1 MKYTLI
7 LGIEYKKFKRPATIT
22 VHIGNTFVD
31 TFALERDYPLKKTT
45 VSFSDTERNRLYKPS
60 KSFDSQWI
68 LDELSDR
75 EIDLPT
81 FYKIYE
87 IDENYIEGSIN
98 IKVENSNSDY
108 TNGFMKNSSWMK
120 FTLVS
125 LVPSMLL
132 QDNGTKFIDVTARLK
147 RVEAKYCNRLGLKK
161 TPAWPKNSP
170 ERIQEKVL
178 SLDKIDQDHFTYP
191 KKHKW
196 TYHDSR
202 HYWPFAGLFLV
213 RRENEKHERDAVR
226 DSRWRIGGDFTA
238 EFPIRQK
245 HRTRYIGSWARR
257 EVGLVYLANWYNL
270 PVAVKFLIN
279 ICDEDQRS
287 HNT

>member
-7 LGIEYKKFKRPATIT
+7 LGLEYKKFKRPATIT

-45 VSFSDTERNRLYKPS
+45 VSFSDTERDRLYEPS

-87 IDENYIEGSIN
+87 IDEKYVEGAIN

-108 TNGFMKNSSWMK
+108 TNGFMKNSSWMT
-120 FTLVS
+120 FTLVG
-125 LVPSMLL
+125 LIPSRLL
-132 QDNGTKFIDVTARLK
+132 QDNGTKFIEAIARLK
-147 RVEAKYCNRLGLKK
+147 RVEAKYCNRLGLKS
-161 TPAWPKNSP
+161 TPVWVKNSP
-170 ERIQEKVL
+170 EGIQEKLLVIADK
-178 SLDKIDQDHFTYP
+178 LDEDHWTYP
-191 KKHKW
+191 KNHKW
-196 TYHDSR
+196 TYHRSR
-202 HYWPFAGLFLV
+202 HNWPLAGLFLV
-213 RRENEKHERDAVR
+213 RRENEKHEKDAVR
-226 DSRWRIGGDFTA
+226 HSRWRIGGNFTA

-257 EVGLVYLANWYNL
+257 EVGLVYFADWYDL
-270 PVAVKFLIN
+270 PVAGKFLIN
-279 ICDEDQRS
+279 ICNEDQ
-287 HNT
+287 

>member
-22 VHIGNTFVD
+22 VHIGDTFVD

-45 VSFSDTERNRLYKPS
+45 VSFSDTEKDRLYEPS

-87 IDENYIEGSIN
+87 IDENYVEGSIK

-108 TNGFMKNSSWMK
+108 TNGFMRNSSWMK
-120 FTLVS
+120 FKLIS
-125 LVPSMLL
+125 LVPSSFFEN
-132 QDNGTKFIDVTARLK
+132 DGEKFIEATARLR
-147 RVEAKYCNRLGLKK
+147 RVEAKYCKRLGLKR
-161 TPAWPKNSP
+161 TPEWPKNSP
-170 ERIQEKVL
+170 EGIQEKL
-178 SLDKIDQDHFTYP
+178 LIHADQMDDEPFTYP
-191 KKHKW
+191 KTHKW
-196 TYHDSR
+196 TYHNSR
-202 HYWPFAGLFLV
+202 HFWPLAGLFLV
-213 RRENEKHERDAVR
+213 RRENEKHEKDAVR
-226 DSRWRIGGDFTA
+226 HSKWRIGGNFTA

-257 EVGLVYLANWYNL
+257 EVGLVWLADWYLL
-270 PVAVKFLIN
+270 SVACKLLIN
-279 ICDEDQRS
+279 IYNEDQ
-287 HNT
+287 

>member
-31 TFALERDYPLKKTT
+31 TFALERDYPLRKTT
-45 VSFSDTERNRLYKPS
+45 VSFSDTERDCFNGLIDS
-60 KSFDSQWI
+60 VDSQWV
-68 LDELSDR
+68 LDELLDR

-87 IDENYIEGSIN
+87 IDEKYVNGSIT
-98 IKVENSNSDY
+98 IKVENSNSNY
-108 TNGFMKNSSWMK
+108 TNGFMRNSSWMK

-125 LVPSMLL
+125 LVPSSLFKYH
-132 QDNGTKFIDVTARLK
+132 GKKFIETTARLR
-147 RVEAKYCNRLGLKK
+147 RVEAKYCKRLGLKL
-161 TPAWPKNSP
+161 TPRWPKNTP
-170 ERIQEKVL
+170 EGIQEKIFTN
-178 SLDKIDQDHFTYP
+178 DNCNDHFTYP
-191 KKHKW
+191 KTHKW

-202 HYWPFAGLFLV
+202 HYWPLAGLFLV

-226 DSRWRIGGDFTA
+226 HSRWRIGGNFTA

-257 EVGLVYLANWYNL
+257 EVGLVYLADWYDL
-270 PVAVKFLIN
+270 PVAGKLLIN
-279 ICDEDQRS
+279 IYNEDQRS
-287 HNT
+287 NST